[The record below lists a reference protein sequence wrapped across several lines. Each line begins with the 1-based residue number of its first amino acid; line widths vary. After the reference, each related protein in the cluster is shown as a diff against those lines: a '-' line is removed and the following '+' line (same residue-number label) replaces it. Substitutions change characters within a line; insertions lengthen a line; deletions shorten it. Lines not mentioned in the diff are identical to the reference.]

1 MLFAIVRT
9 VEIGAEPRCAGP
21 VRRGDAMVNSTIE
34 QRALSLLRTFE
45 RAGKPVSRV
54 TIEGKRIELVLSQ
67 PKEDDEFARID
78 MRHD

>member
-1 MLFAIVRT
+1 MA
-9 VEIGAEPRCAGP
+9 
-21 VRRGDAMVNSTIE
+21 NSTIE

-45 RAGKPVSRV
+45 RAGKAVSRV

-78 MRHD
+78 MRHDKA